1 MPTTAGSLSSC
12 FAGSREATEV
22 LAQVWPLQC
31 QVRSPLPGEMGSPNT
46 HTSVAL
52 TTTAP
57 PICSAKD
64 RLTDQWLPF
73 QRSAVPALP
82 PAVNAQTFVADDASA
97 ATTSSPLW
105 PANETCVHDAPL
117 RFHAVG
123 LEMPLKAQP
132 PVLPTATTAV
142 KSPPL
147 CTCLTKCQDGP
158 DEVAASAHAD
168 AAPVMAR
175 AVVMLAAAA
184 VALRPHLRGRRA
196 VSSPR
201 AGMLRSE
208 VLRDMGPSP
217 VVAHGF
223 RAPLIGPVS
232 RKVG

>member
-1 MPTTAGSLSSC
+1 
-12 FAGSREATEV
+12 
-22 LAQVWPLQC
+22 
-31 QVRSPLPGEMGSPNT
+31 MGSPNT

-82 PAVNAQTFVADDASA
+82 PAVNAQTFVAEDASA

-105 PANETCVHDAPL
+105 PGDETCVHDAPL
-117 RFHAVG
+117 RFHAVR
-123 LEMPLKAQP
+123 LEMRVKAQP

-184 VALRPHLRGRRA
+184 VALRPHLRGGRA
-196 VSSPR
+196 ISSPR
-201 AGMLRSE
+201 AGVLGTE
-208 VLRDMGPSP
+208 VLRALGPLP
-217 VVAHGF
+217 VGADGL
-223 RAPLIGPVS
+223 RA
-232 RKVG
+232 

>member
-1 MPTTAGSLSSC
+1 
-12 FAGSREATEV
+12 
-22 LAQVWPLQC
+22 
-31 QVRSPLPGEMGSPNT
+31 MGSPNT

-73 QRSAVPALP
+73 QRSAVPPLP

-105 PANETCVHDAPL
+105 PGNETCVHDAPL

-147 CTCLTKCQDGP
+147 CRCLTKCQDRPG
-158 DEVAASAHAD
+158 EVAASAHA
-168 AAPVMAR
+168 AGAPAMAG

-184 VALRPHLRGRRA
+184 AAPRPP
-196 VSSPR
+196 PR

>member
-1 MPTTAGSLSSC
+1 MTP
-12 FAGSREATEV
+12 
-22 LAQVWPLQC
+22 
-31 QVRSPLPGEMGSPNT
+31 
-46 HTSVAL
+46 
-52 TTTAP
+52 
-57 PICSAKD
+57 
-64 RLTDQWLPF
+64 
-73 QRSAVPALP
+73 
-82 PAVNAQTFVADDASA
+82 
-97 ATTSSPLW
+97 
-105 PANETCVHDAPL
+105 PL

-142 KSPPL
+142 KSPLPPL

-184 VALRPHLRGRRA
+184 VALRPHRRGRRA

>member
-1 MPTTAGSLSSC
+1 
-12 FAGSREATEV
+12 
-22 LAQVWPLQC
+22 
-31 QVRSPLPGEMGSPNT
+31 MGSPNT

-73 QRSAVPALP
+73 QRSAVPPLP

-105 PANETCVHDAPL
+105 PGNETCVHDAPL

-123 LEMPLKAQP
+123 LEMPWKAP
-132 PVLPTATTAV
+132 PPGLPPA
-142 KSPPL
+142 K
-147 CTCLTKCQDGP
+147 
-158 DEVAASAHAD
+158 H
-168 AAPVMAR
+168 R
-175 AVVMLAAAA
+175 AAAG
-184 VALRPHLRGRRA
+184 ALRPPLRGGRA
-196 VSSPR
+196 ISSPR